1 MIARLLIIAAS
12 ALAGAL
18 GTLFIRKA
26 VIGDDPGLPQ
36 LPDQMFRPRTRRA
49 PRTHL
54 DVRPDG
60 ESVEQ

>member
-26 VIGDDPGLPQ
+26 VVGDDPCLPQ
-36 LPDQMFRPRTRRA
+36 LPEHFFRPRRRS
-49 PRTHL
+49 PRTQL
-54 DVRPDG
+54 EARPDG
-60 ESVEQ
+60 QSVEQ

>member
-26 VIGDDPGLPQ
+26 VVGDDSGLPQ
-36 LPDQMFRPRTRRA
+36 PPEHVFRPRTRRS
-49 PRTHL
+49 PRPHL
-54 DVRPDG
+54 EVRPDG
-60 ESVEQ
+60 DSTAQ

>member
-26 VIGDDPGLPQ
+26 MVGDDPGLPQ
-36 LPDQMFRPRTRRA
+36 LPEHIFRPRRRS
-49 PRTHL
+49 PRTQL
-54 DVRPDG
+54 EVRADG

>member
-26 VIGDDPGLPQ
+26 VGGAEPCLPP
-36 LPDQMFRPRTRRA
+36 LPEHIFRPRRRA
-49 PRTHL
+49 PRTQL

-60 ESVEQ
+60 QSVEQ

>member
-12 ALAGAL
+12 TLAGAL
-18 GTLFIRKA
+18 ATLFIRKA

-36 LPDQMFRPRTRRA
+36 LAEHVFRPRRRS
-49 PRTHL
+49 PRTQL
-54 DVRPDG
+54 EVRQDG

>member
-26 VIGDDPGLPQ
+26 MVGDDPVLPP
-36 LPDQMFRPRTRRA
+36 LPEHIFRPRRRA
-49 PRTHL
+49 PRAQL
-54 DVRPDG
+54 DARPDG
-60 ESVEQ
+60 QSVEP

>member
-26 VIGDDPGLPQ
+26 VVGDDPGLPQ
-36 LPDQMFRPRTRRA
+36 LPEHIFRSRRRSPRTQ
-49 PRTHL
+49 L
-54 DVRPDG
+54 EVRSDG
-60 ESVEQ
+60 QSGEQ

>member
-36 LPDQMFRPRTRRA
+36 LPEHVFRPRRRGS
-49 PRTHL
+49 RTQL
-54 DVRPDG
+54 EARPDG
-60 ESVEQ
+60 EGVEQ

>member
-18 GTLFIRKA
+18 GTLFIRKGVA
-26 VIGDDPGLPQ
+26 GDDPGLPQ
-36 LPDQMFRPRTRRA
+36 LPEHVFRPRTRRA

-60 ESVEQ
+60 EGIEQ